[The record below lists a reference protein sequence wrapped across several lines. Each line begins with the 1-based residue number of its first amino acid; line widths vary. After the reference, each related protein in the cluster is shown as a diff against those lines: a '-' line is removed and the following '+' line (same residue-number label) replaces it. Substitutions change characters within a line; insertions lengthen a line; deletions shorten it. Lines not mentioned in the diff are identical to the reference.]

1 MGAFSNNAI
10 TDNGRVLLSHVQMGA
25 VFTPTK
31 IVMGSGNLPSGTT
44 VRTITDIVTPEQT
57 LTISKKKRGNDG
69 TVAIGGVYS
78 NQGVTSGFYFR
89 ELGLYAKAVYPD
101 GREVEEV
108 LYSYGTAGSTADYMP
123 AYTSG
128 QPVEREIDLVI
139 YIGNDTDVDLTVD
152 SGVYVTVQQLEE
164 ALKDAGGGLVVIEQG
179 QDIPIAERKDG
190 FLYFKV
196 SDVRAL
202 SVTPEIA
209 VIFDE

>member
-78 NQGVTSGFYFR
+78 NQNVTSGFYFR

-108 LYSYGTAGSTADYMP
+108 LYSYGNAGSTADYMP

-196 SDVRAL
+196 ADVRAL

>member
-78 NQGVTSGFYFR
+78 NQSVTSGFYFR

-108 LYSYGTAGSTADYMP
+108 LYSYGNAGSTADYMP

-196 SDVRAL
+196 TDVRAL

>member
-25 VFTPTK
+25 AFTPTK

-108 LYSYGTAGSTADYMP
+108 LYSYGNAGSTADYMP

-196 SDVRAL
+196 ADVRAL

>member
-108 LYSYGTAGSTADYMP
+108 LYSYGNAGSTADYMP

-128 QPVEREIDLVI
+128 QPVEREIDLVV
-139 YIGNDTDVDLTVD
+139 YIGNDTDVDLTVG

>member
-108 LYSYGTAGSTADYMP
+108 LYSYGNAGSTADYMP

>member
-44 VRTITDIVTPEQT
+44 VRTITDIVTQEQT

-108 LYSYGTAGSTADYMP
+108 LYSYGNAGSTADYMP

-196 SDVRAL
+196 ADVRAL